1 MDTNDINPRGIGSPV
16 KLSGK
21 ESSAETRAPKTNSF
35 YQVQNK
41 VYTRRKVLKQAY
53 STRKYT
59 GPLSESIICRNS
71 GDDYAPDQS
80 ATTGT
85 SLVSKSC
92 HFSDDEPCNRDIF
105 GATAM
110 LEGQSY
116 GLPVEKTT
124 TNCKPEMSNMPT
136 ILSNQNQKLACISKA

>member
-59 GPLSESIICRNS
+59 GPLSESIICTNS
-71 GDDYAPDQS
+71 GDDYAPDLF
-80 ATTGT
+80 ATEELHLFQRVVTLLMT
-85 SLVSKSC
+85 NHAIKISLVLQ
-92 HFSDDEPCNRDIF
+92 PCLKDSPMDCLWR
-105 GATAM
+105 
-110 LEGQSY
+110 
-116 GLPVEKTT
+116 
-124 TNCKPEMSNMPT
+124 
-136 ILSNQNQKLACISKA
+136 KLLLIANLK